1 MLFKSIWLGISAVIA
16 LAGGIALHFTF
27 LKAKNEKRFNGF
39 LGWMYD
45 FLTFKKMMLES
56 LLRVLYVIAAL
67 FITLSGF
74 VAGNL
79 LSCLLTIVGG
89 NLVLRIAF
97 EFLLILLVICRN
109 TSDINKKLTGD
120 VVKKIENIEASESTI
135 EE

>member
-1 MLFKSIWLGISAVIA
+1 MFSSVWLVISALIA
-16 LAGGIALHFTF
+16 LVGGIVLHFTF
-27 LKAKNEKRFNGF
+27 LKAKNENRFNGF

-45 FLTFKKMMLES
+45 FLTFKKMMIES

-89 NLVLRIAF
+89 NLILRIAF
-97 EFLLILLVICRN
+97 EFSLILLVICRN

-120 VVKKIENIEASESTI
+120 VVKKIEKVEESENII